1 MSIMSDE
8 LMRHYAEVSPLE
20 FYREIF
26 PDGELDTWAEGDD
39 PKTPGKYVGIAVE
52 ITKEKKANGKPLV
65 KRYSITDEL
74 DGVDYLTYSKNFCVM
89 APISYAGKSRESS
102 NARIMYALCIELD
115 NLIVTKDGRQRG
127 LEQLI
132 FQWSER
138 ADWIPQP
145 TFLVAS
151 GSGVHLYYVFEEGI
165 PLFKN
170 VVESLKRYKY
180 ELTEKIWNRKT
191 TSSIGDQIQHESVFQ
206 AFRMVGTPTKAGDKV
221 RAYRTGDRVSIKYMN
236 HFVGEKNQIA
246 TVYKSNLL
254 LKEAQEKYPEWFERR
269 VINKQPRGSWTCSR
283 AVYEW
288 WYSKILNGATV
299 GHRYYCLMMLCIY
312 AIKCDIPEDE
322 LEEDCLKLM
331 EIFDQKSDKD
341 ENRFTEKD
349 VYDALQAFYD
359 KTLVTYPVNSIQ
371 NRSGI
376 EIPKNKR
383 NGRKR
388 ALHVKFMNLNKEFKV
403 ANGECTAGG
412 RPRGSGTAQWAVQRW
427 RGDNPTGTKAAC
439 IRVTGLSKPTVYK
452 WWDEPIKEDPYA
464 LDLDNVF
471 EIGRIKHDT
480 LEEGLTKAKK
490 DGKIQ

>member
-1 MSIMSDE
+1 MNITDTMA
-8 LMRHYAEVSPLE
+8 RHFEEVSPLE

-26 PDGELDTWAEGDD
+26 PDGELDAWAEGED
-39 PKTPGKYVGIAVE
+39 PKTPGKYAAIAVE
-52 ITKEKKANGKPLV
+52 ITREKKANGKPLV

-74 DGVDYLTYSKNFCVM
+74 DGIDYLTYSKNFCVL
-89 APISYAGKSRESS
+89 APISYAGKSRESA
-102 NARIMYALCIELD
+102 NARVMYALCIELD
-115 NLIVTKDGRQRG
+115 NLLVTKDGRQRG

-138 ADWIPQP
+138 AGWIPRP

-151 GSGVHLYYVFEEGI
+151 GNGVHLYYVFESGI

-170 VVESLKRYKY
+170 VVDSLKKYKR

-191 TSSIGDQIQHESVFQ
+191 TSSTGDQIQQESVFQ
-206 AFRMVGTPTKAGDKV
+206 AFRMVGTPTKKGDRV
-221 RAYRTGDRVSIKYMN
+221 RAYRTGGKVSIEYMN
-236 HFVGEKNQIA
+236 HFVANQNAIA
-246 TVYKSNLL
+246 TVYKSKLPI
-254 LKEAQEKYPEWFERR
+254 KEARAKYPEWFERR
-269 VINKQPRGSWTCSR
+269 VVNKQPRGRWTCNR

-312 AIKCDIPEDE
+312 AIKCDISEEE
-322 LEEDCLKLM
+322 LEEDCLQLM
-331 EIFDQKSDKD
+331 EIFDQKSSSD

-349 VYDALQAFYD
+349 VADALQAFYD

-383 NGRKR
+383 NHRKQ
-388 ALHVKFMNLNKEFKV
+388 ALHVKFMNVNKQFKV

-412 RPRGSGTAQWAVQRW
+412 RPRGSGTAQEVVQHW
-427 RGDNPTGTKAAC
+427 RRNNQDGKKADC
-439 IRVTGLSKPTVYK
+439 IRATGLSKPTVYK
-452 WWDEPIKEDPYA
+452 WWDDPPKEEPAAPWG
-464 LDLDNVF
+464 DNVI
-471 EIGRIKHDT
+471 IGGGDDWK
-480 LEEGLTKAKK
+480 LP
-490 DGKIQ
+490 